1 MASVSNK
8 RGKITRGRKPARKYE
23 PVTID
28 LDEIVARIAENIND
42 TVLQILLREW
52 KDARKSKW

>member
-1 MASVSNK
+1 MASVANK

-28 LDEIVARIAENIND
+28 LDEIVNKIAQNIND
-42 TVLQILLREW
+42 TLLQVLLREW
-52 KDARKSKW
+52 KDARKS